1 MKKKN
6 RIILAA
12 IILAVLIASQTESSV
27 YVQSD
32 DSSRSWLSWV
42 MALMIP
48 FLWVAISILVWSIL
62 ITPTVYC
69 FPVSMGGSPNCRVSA
84 GIDKMM
90 PYFMDILIPLY
101 IAAILF
107 TAIYYVVKTTNPRGR
122 ARAKSML
129 SKLLFSMV
137 LVTMSPIIYQTFL
150 DVSYGLVDSIYENG
164 YFSLGDL
171 DRLKDATT
179 GGEIMGVYCMVLLVL
194 CIAVLAVI
202 MSLVRYFF
210 VVAFAAIFPILVFL
224 YFFDL
229 TRGWGRKY
237 IRKSINWIFTP
248 VVQMMWLV
256 FTMVALDATGP
267 ILTGWQT
274 IDPMVFGS
282 NLMGVVTSLG
292 MAVVGIIMVGI
303 TPLTMNKLMALIGG
317 GVFAIGVASNTP
329 WVAALGGIMRGD
341 QDQGLHAAKSVLTR
355 STPTASAIRGLQYGY
370 GAGLGRT
377 STAFKPGTL
386 ARAGGGEGGG
396 GGFGGDEAGEA
407 PAGGG
412 GGGGGGGHGG
422 GDGGGG
428 GRRPGGSRKSDGSAR
443 RDGAATA
450 DMEMDA
456 IKEGTGTTGARGG
469 SLLKREPARGG
480 GKGAG
485 KRDLPAFIDKEI
497 AAASEGTGVT
507 GARGGPILK
516 QPVHKGG
523 KQAAGGGDAGSRGAG
538 SVVPQRTRKQPKG
551 AKSFTGAGGEAS
563 EDMRDE
569 AEGEVAKA
577 RSEAEVDVLETKKDL
592 ARKRQKESYEI
603 SDAKAEKETREH
615 EARGKTGKGK
625 KKKPDEGG

>member
-6 RIILAA
+6 KIILAT
-12 IILAVLIASQTESSV
+12 ILLAVLIASQTDSSV

-32 DSSRSWLSWV
+32 ASSRSWLSWV
-42 MALMIP
+42 MGLMTPVLALEIR
-48 FLWVAISILVWSIL
+48 FLVWSIL
-62 ITPTVYC
+62 INPTVYC
-69 FPVSMGGSPNCRVSA
+69 FPVSMGGSPNCHVSA

-107 TAIYYVVKTTNPRGR
+107 TAIYYVVKTSNPRGR

-164 YFSLGDL
+164 YFSMTNL
-171 DRLKDATT
+171 DRLEEATT
-179 GGEIMGVYCMVLLVL
+179 GGEILGVCCMLTVVLIVALFAL
-194 CIAVLAVI
+194 L

-210 VVAFAAIFPILVFL
+210 VVAYAAIFPILVFL

-237 IRKSINWIFTP
+237 IRRGICWIFTP

-267 ILTGWQT
+267 VLSGWQAV
-274 IDPMVFGS
+274 DPMVFGS

-292 MAVVGIIMVGI
+292 MALVGIIMVGI

-317 GVFAIGVASNTP
+317 GVFALGVASNTP
-329 WVAALGGIMRGD
+329 WVAALGGVMRGD

-377 STAFKPGTL
+377 STAFTPGTV
-386 ARAGGGEGGG
+386 ARAGGGEGGGG

-407 PAGGG
+407 PAGDGGGGEGGGHGG
-412 GGGGGGGHGG
+412 GGGGGG
-422 GDGGGG
+422 
-428 GRRPGGSRKSDGSAR
+428 RKPGGSHKSDGSAR
-443 RDGAATA
+443 RAGAAAA
-450 DMEMDA
+450 DKAIEAME
-456 IKEGTGTTGARGG
+456 KGTGTTGARGG
-469 SLLKREPARGG
+469 SIAARAPAKGG
-480 GKGAG
+480 GGGAG
-485 KRDLPAFIDKEI
+485 KRNLGAFIDKEV

-507 GARGGPILK
+507 TTSGGPIATSPRPK
-516 QPVHKGG
+516 SGRQS
-523 KQAAGGGDAGSRGAG
+523 AGGSRDSSPRGVG
-538 SVVPQRTRKQPKG
+538 SVVPQRTRMQPKG
-551 AKSFTGAGGEAS
+551 VKSFAGAGGGAS
-563 EDMRDE
+563 ADMRGE
-569 AEGEVAKA
+569 AEEAVSDAEKEA
-577 RSEAEVDVLETKKDL
+577 RRGIQETKKDL
-592 ARKRQKESYEI
+592 ARQRQQESYDI
-603 SDAKAEKETREH
+603 SDQKSKLETEKH
-615 EARGKTGKGK
+615 DARSKKGK
-625 KKKPDEGG
+625 KKKDDGE